1 MYDEKKIEDS
11 LRVCREIK
19 TYYKSGV
26 FDNPQ
31 NVFDLDTFLHVAETK
46 PEDTKEKEAPDAFH
60 ERLQEAIDYGN
71 AIRTQRKER
80 PISEEPQKVFAPK
93 EEPIQEKIQKSEDV
107 VKEPTRKKNKTEK
120 QKVKKAKEVEI
131 QPEEE
136 EEESFF
142 KILFSR
148 FLELVVCV
156 LIAFGLSA
164 AFNHF
169 IGTHTIVEG
178 ASMES
183 TLHDEDSLYVDKIA
197 YRFGKPK
204 RFDIIVFRYDED
216 NYYIKR
222 IIGLP
227 GETVEIKDGIIYIN
241 GNKLNENYG
250 LENMDELNNTYDAV
264 TIGEDE
270 YYVLGDNR
278 NHSTDSRSKDVGL
291 VKKSQIIGKAS
302 YRIYPFDTFGK
313 LK

>member
-93 EEPIQEKIQKSEDV
+93 EEPIQEKTQKSEDV

-142 KILFSR
+142 KILFFR

-178 ASMES
+178 ASMEA

-204 RFDIIVFRYDED
+204 RFDIIVFQYDED

>member
-26 FDNPQ
+26 FNNPQ
-31 NVFDLDTFLHVAETK
+31 NVFDLDTFLRVAETK
-46 PEDTKEKEAPDAFH
+46 PEDTKEKETTDAFH

-71 AIRTQRKER
+71 AIRNQN
-80 PISEEPQKVFAPK
+80 SEKSIFEEKHKVFDLK
-93 EEPIQEKIQKSEDV
+93 EEPIQEKIQKNENI
-107 VKEPTRKKNKTEK
+107 VKEPAREKNKTKK
-120 QKVKKAKEVEI
+120 QKIKKEKEAEI
-131 QPEEE
+131 QTEE

-169 IGTHTIVEG
+169 VGTHTIVEG
-178 ASMES
+178 ASMEA